1 MDNPGLALR
10 ALRMDYMFND
20 TPCVQASLAK
30 VDALPHQIGAVR
42 SALGMA
48 MSQGYVRLMIADDV
62 GLGKTIEAGMIA
74 RELMARG
81 RVGRILIVVPKS
93 LALQWERE
101 LGEKFGVE
109 AAVAWAGKE
118 LQGAV
123 AEDVL
128 IVPLGL
134 ARRRKNLEVLRRARW
149 DLAIF
154 DEAHNL
160 TTEKVGQRV
169 RKTRGY
175 VAAEALAGSIPNVL
189 LLTATPHHGKP
200 VDFRYRLR
208 LLDPNVPLDES
219 SSIGEFV
226 SRLVVRRLREEVR
239 GYDGR
244 PLIPGRE
251 SDFVRIRFNDAE
263 REAYLALLDYVKEYY
278 DLYRKTERRSYGLV
292 AVVLQK
298 RASSSMRALLRS
310 LERRKGRLEAML
322 RGELRADPEE
332 VERSVGSLGGLS
344 PREEQYVIEN
354 VAGLDLQREV
364 RVVEGLIGL
373 CRAALGSDS
382 KLRALREDVLGGL
395 ARGDAAGRP
404 EKVIVFTQYRDTLE
418 YLYDQLSKS
427 GVGGVVKVHGRMGP
441 DERMRAEESFRR
453 QDGARVLIATDV
465 ASEGLN
471 LQVARFMVNY
481 DLPWNPTRLDQRIG
495 RIHRYGQRG
504 KVLAISMLVED
515 TVDNRIYEVL
525 MEKLGTIREELGHVF
540 DYAGLLIDESD
551 LEAAVERAVV
561 AGAER
566 AAEELYEDVMRR
578 KDAVVE
584 LEELLDRNRI
594 RIPEGDP
601 RCPEGDAIGEE
612 EVRGFV
618 LDAMSGLDPK
628 CFQYDRGRDVFALVH
643 AGCLEGGTV
652 EVRPFRGTFSRDAL
666 ASDPGLEY
674 IGVEH
679 PLVRRLLEI
688 LRPRGQLVLEAE
700 NKSVKGWLWLVR
712 VEDSVR
718 GVPVDC
724 ESNRTTDLSSK
735 RVVALLEDE
744 GRGRVVEVGLSAID
758 NLYGVQ
764 RWSGQPKD
772 PPVERLEAVEGEV
785 RREVDRVLEV
795 LRTDVISRYT
805 AEINRLSGL
814 QRSAADVMERQRYA
828 SRLHAALDRQL
839 DCTGRIDGLRESG
852 HAVRKE
858 VLAAI
863 GLYPFGYSE
872 LGLDYSERLLESG
885 RKGEELVMRCEKEEG
900 ASLEDLRDKFTAGV
914 DLISYRPDGE
924 VRYIEVKTVSGPSS
938 KVYITQR
945 EWDVMSMSGRR
956 RQRYLA
962 ELAPRELSVIARQS
976 VYLYIVDLQAGDGCG
991 SILRVKDPYGKL
1003 RDVVEKYKRFQFK
1016 IEIPYEDMRRIL
1028 GL

>member
-20 TPCVQASLAK
+20 TPCVQASLAR

-48 MSQGYVRLMIADDV
+48 MAQGYVRLMIADDV

-134 ARRRKNLEVLRRARW
+134 ARRRKNLEVLSKARW

-160 TTEKVGQRV
+160 TAEKIGQRIK
-169 RKTRGY
+169 KTKGY
-175 VAAEALAGSIPNVL
+175 AAAESLAGSIPNVL

-200 VDFRYRLR
+200 VDFRYRLH

-263 REAYLALLDYVKEYY
+263 RNAYLALLDYVREYY

-298 RASSSMRALLRS
+298 RASSSMYALLRS
-310 LERRKGRLEAML
+310 LERRKAKLEAML
-322 RGELRADPEE
+322 RGDLHVDVEE
-332 VERSVGSLGGLS
+332 VERSLGSLDGLS
-344 PREEQYVIEN
+344 PREEQRVVES

-364 RVVEGLIGL
+364 EEVSRLIEL
-373 CRAALGSDS
+373 TKAALRSDS
-382 KLRALREDVLGGL
+382 KLGALRDKVLGGL
-395 ARGDAAGRP
+395 ARGDPSGRP

-418 YLYDQLSKS
+418 YLNERLREA
-427 GVGGVVKVHGRMGP
+427 GVGGVVKVHGHMDP
-441 DERMRAEESFRR
+441 EERVRAEESFRR
-453 QDGARVLIATDV
+453 PDGARILIATDV

-495 RIHRYGQRG
+495 RIHRYGQRRN
-504 KVLAISMLVED
+504 VLAISMLVED

-525 MEKLGTIREELGHVF
+525 TEKLGTIREELGHVF
-540 DYAGLLIDESD
+540 DYIGLLVDESD
-551 LEAAVERAVV
+551 LEKAVERALA
-561 AGAER
+561 AGPER

-578 KDAVVE
+578 KDAVIE

-612 EVRGFV
+612 ELRGFV
-618 LDAMSGLDPK
+618 LDAMSALDPK
-628 CFQYDRGRDVFALVH
+628 CFQYDRGRDVFTLVH
-643 AGCLEGGTV
+643 AGCLEGGAV

-666 ASDPGLEY
+666 ASDPRLEY

-688 LRPRGQLVLEAE
+688 LRPREQLVLEAE
-700 NKSVKGWLWLVR
+700 NKSVKGWLWLIR

-724 ESNRTTDLSSK
+724 ESDRRTDLSS
-735 RVVALLEDE
+735 RRMVALLEDE
-744 GRGRVVEVGLSAID
+744 VRGRVVEVGLSAID
-758 NLYGVQ
+758 NLYAVQ

-772 PPVERLEAVEGEV
+772 PPMERMEAAAEEV
-785 RREVDRVLEV
+785 RREVDRVLDV
-795 LRTDVISRYT
+795 LKADVISRYT

-814 QRSAADVMERQRYA
+814 QRSAIDVMERQRYS
-828 SRLHAALDRQL
+828 SRLHAALDRQA

-852 HAVRKE
+852 HAVRRD

-863 GLYPFGYSE
+863 ALYPFGYSE
-872 LGLDYSERLLESG
+872 LGLEFSERLLESG
-885 RKGEELVMRCEKEEG
+885 REGEELVMRCEQEEG
-900 ASLEDLRDKFTAGV
+900 ARLEDLRDKFTAGV

-924 VRYIEVKTVSGPSS
+924 VRYIEVKTVSGPAS
-938 KVYITQR
+938 KIYITQR

-962 ELAPRELSVIARQS
+962 ELAPRELSAIARQS
-976 VYLYIVDLQAGDGCG
+976 VYLYIVDLQAGNGCG
-991 SILRVKDPYGKL
+991 SILRVKDPYGRLK
-1003 RDVVEKYKRFQFK
+1003 DVVEKYKRLQFK
-1016 IEIPYEDMRRIL
+1016 IEIPYGDMRRIL